1 MSESRATGGLA
12 GHERMNGG
20 GRATLADPARTETS
34 VAAAAAVVDSS
45 REERRRGGGLRNI
58 VQGVTEQGASWWSKG
73 RGRRPI
79 LVFSMCMQHKAKL
92 VIRFL
97 QFLS

>member
-73 RGRRPI
+73 RGCRGRLSSLYNACSI
-79 LVFSMCMQHKAKL
+79 KQEL
-92 VIRFL
+92 VISF
-97 QFLS
+97 